1 MSTAYLIRPAPIPM
15 ESLSS
20 WRHRSALENGY
31 SWLRCPSERH
41 PSRDLDVCSDEA
53 MSWLSSSFGVDLPRL
68 ERMRLPNDSSL
79 VVGTSGNRLRWI
91 CARRTDVSDSVGVY
105 CPCCLANDK
114 TPHFR
119 LDWRRAWMTRC
130 ERHDVL
136 MRDQCPA
143 CGQSCWPAMQ
153 ESPTITR
160 FGSTG
165 LRACRHCGH
174 DLASVDSQPR
184 SGTRLGLILRGR
196 AKASTANSPEGPF
209 EHRAGYLDAMW
220 ILCQLLLRYFI
231 HRRAVSTQR
240 RTRYPENDVVGAMTC
255 KSVEELPLQ
264 LRDAVV
270 HDALDLLRDWP
281 RTLLSF
287 CAENGLSW
295 QHFSPNR
302 AVQPSWFAEV
312 LSEHL
317 PRQRASLSRESVDA
331 AVNQLRINRSPITKM
346 AVKRLLRVSE
356 SKEIDRAVPHRRQA
370 TLDEFDAICDRFEA
384 AIEDAP
390 ESRDER
396 ATLVRDYAILL
407 TSVRVRVP
415 IEQAVAL
422 TIEECLVIVDNR
434 PDDLFETSIAARTTR
449 WLGRYLGAVR
459 PTFVARTGTS
469 NPRCF
474 VARFACELL
483 AHGPRQRV
491 ARMMK
496 NFDPLLWRSADVFS
510 RVCDAEQKS

>member
-1 MSTAYLIRPAPIPM
+1 MSTPYLIRPAPIQG

-20 WRHRSALENGY
+20 WRHRSSLENGY

-41 PSRDLDVCSDEA
+41 PSRDLDMCSDET
-53 MSWLSSSFGVDLPRL
+53 MRWLCSSFAVELARL
-68 ERMRLPNDSSL
+68 ERMRLPTDSG
-79 VVGTSGNRLRWI
+79 GTRLRWI
-91 CARRTDVSDSVGVY
+91 CARRADVSDAVGVY
-105 CPCCLANDK
+105 CPSCLAHDE

-136 MRDQCPA
+136 MRDGCPA
-143 CGQSCWPAMQ
+143 CGQSCWPATQ
-153 ESPTITR
+153 GSPTIAR
-160 FGSTG
+160 LGNTG
-165 LRACRHCGH
+165 LRGCRHCGH
-174 DLASVDSQPR
+174 DLTSVDSQCR
-184 SGTRLGLILRGR
+184 SGTHLGLILRGR
-196 AKASTANSPEGPF
+196 AKASTTDSTEDPL
-209 EHRAGYLDAMW
+209 EHRAGYLDAAW
-220 ILCQLLLRYFI
+220 ILCQLLLRHFV
-231 HRRAVSTQR
+231 HRRSVGSQR
-240 RTRYPENDVVGAMTC
+240 RAMYPQDDVASATTC

-281 RTLLSF
+281 RGLLSF

-302 AVQPSWFAEV
+302 AAQPSWFAEV
-312 LSEHL
+312 ITEHL
-317 PRQRASLSRESVDA
+317 PQQRASLSRESVDT
-331 AVNQLRINRSPITKM
+331 AVNQLRINQLPITKM

-370 TLDEFDAICDRFEA
+370 TLDELHAICDRFEV
-384 AIEDAP
+384 AIDDAP

-407 TSVRVRVP
+407 TSVRVQVP
-415 IEQAVAL
+415 IECAVAL
-422 TIEECLVIVDNR
+422 TIEECLAIVDGG

-459 PTFVARTGTS
+459 PTLVARTGTS

-474 VARFACELL
+474 VGRFARELL

-491 ARMMK
+491 ARMMTE
-496 NFDPLLWRSADVFS
+496 FDPLLWRSADVFS
-510 RVCDAEQKS
+510 RVSDAE